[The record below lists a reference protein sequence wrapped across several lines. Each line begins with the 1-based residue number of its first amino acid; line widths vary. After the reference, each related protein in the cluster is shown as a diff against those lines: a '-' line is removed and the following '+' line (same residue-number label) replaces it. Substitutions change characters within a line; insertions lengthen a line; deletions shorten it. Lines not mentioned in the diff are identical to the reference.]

1 MLFELTPDSNITG
14 GPWYSDGEF
23 EADFVRILAEQC
35 ARLLD
40 ERSKKSDETYP
51 NDLILRRTNACLSST
66 ELAASINQMGIATIT
81 LTDRN
86 IESILDTLMYDGKIE
101 RIVGNSTMKKENE
114 KKSNLYRSMKP
125 LIESS
130 PIVRNP
136 CGICPVFNDCHD
148 EGLITPSTCIYLT
161 QSFHF

>member
-1 MLFELTPDSNITG
+1 MLFELTPDSKMTG
-14 GPWYSDGEF
+14 GPWYSHGEF
-23 EADFVRILAEQC
+23 EAELVGILAEQC
-35 ARLLD
+35 ARLLN
-40 ERSKKSDETYP
+40 ERWGKSSETYP
-51 NDLILRRTNACLSST
+51 NDIILRRTNACLSSA

-81 LTDRN
+81 LTDRD
-86 IESILDTLMYDGKIE
+86 IESILDTLIYDGKIE
-101 RIVGNSTMKKENE
+101 KIVGNSSMRKENE
-114 KKSNLYRSMKP
+114 AKSNLYRSIKP
-125 LIESS
+125 LIEST